1 MGPLRGVVRPPS
13 DKSITHRA
21 YMLGAIAKGHSRVR
35 KPLRGED
42 CEHTLAC
49 LQSLGASTNWVA
61 EDEVEIVAREW
72 SSPPTPLDCGN
83 SGTTMRLLSGLV
95 ACRPVA
101 ATLIGDAS
109 LSKRPMKRIAE
120 PLRKMGAQVEGE
132 RPPLVIRGADLVGI
146 DYFSSV
152 ASAQVKS
159 CVLLAGLRAYGTTS
173 VTEPWPSRD
182 HTETML
188 RSAGVEVG
196 EAEGPAGHRV
206 WVHGGSEVAPID
218 VEVPADISSAAFLM
232 VAAAVVSGSEV
243 LLADVGLNPTRTG
256 ILDVFEQSGVR
267 YEIVDRRSSAGEA
280 LGDLR
285 VWHSPECRP
294 FVIEGPLVPRLIDE
308 IPILAVL
315 ATQCHG
321 TSVIRDAAELRV
333 KESDRIEVVAAA
345 LREMGAVVETFD
357 DGMAISGPC
366 VLKSTRVDANGDHR
380 IAMAFAVA
388 GLIAREGVEIAG
400 AEAIAT
406 SYPDF
411 ERDLGTLA
419 PA

>member
-1 MGPLRGVVRPPS
+1 M
-13 DKSITHRA
+13 
-21 YMLGAIAKGHSRVR
+21 
-35 KPLRGED
+35 
-42 CEHTLAC
+42 
-49 LQSLGASTNWVA
+49 
-61 EDEVEIVAREW
+61 
-72 SSPPTPLDCGN
+72 
-83 SGTTMRLLSGLV
+83 
-95 ACRPVA
+95 
-101 ATLIGDAS
+101 
-109 LSKRPMKRIAE
+109 
-120 PLRKMGAQVEGE
+120 
-132 RPPLVIRGADLVGI
+132 
-146 DYFSSV
+146 
-152 ASAQVKS
+152 
-159 CVLLAGLRAYGTTS
+159 
-173 VTEPWPSRD
+173 
-182 HTETML
+182 
-188 RSAGVEVG
+188 
-196 EAEGPAGHRV
+196 
-206 WVHGGSEVAPID
+206 
-218 VEVPADISSAAFLM
+218 
-232 VAAAVVSGSEV
+232 
-243 LLADVGLNPTRTG
+243 
-256 ILDVFEQSGVR
+256 
-267 YEIVDRRSSAGEA
+267 
-280 LGDLR
+280 
-285 VWHSPECRP
+285 
-294 FVIEGPLVPRLIDE
+294 PRLIDE